1 MIAASRLTVAGSG
14 NKFPASMNKLLLTFA
29 LFFALAAEATNPK
42 TLLVLGDSIAAGYG
56 LDREEAFPALI
67 EEKIKEA
74 GLNYRVI
81 NAGESGDTTAGGLR
95 RISWHLRQPIDVV
108 LLELGGNDG
117 LRGIA
122 PEETEK
128 NLQGIIDKVRAKYP
142 EAKIVIAGMEMPKNM
157 GEEYVSK
164 FREVFPRIAKE
175 NSAALVP
182 FLLEGI
188 AGKAEFNQP
197 DRIHP
202 TAEGHR
208 IVANNV
214 WKVLKP
220 VLERSTQQATRP

>member
-14 NKFPASMNKLLLTFA
+14 NKFPASMNKLFLTFA

-164 FREVFPRIAKE
+164 FREVFPKIAKE